1 MRYLQ
6 TREMT
11 PRGEVMTLVGMG
23 RLLLE
28 GSEVNRLDLQN
39 DYKVPYLT
47 KNIPLSKNMLYIF
60 VHPATTLSLSTFF
73 PHLKKSSPNCAI
85 SFIIYKIFHLN
96 IQLTAT
102 IECKPQSNMQ
112 QHHYLQFCIFKLKGL
127 FLDPHQTVFNLKT
140 SS

>member
-39 DYKVPYLT
+39 VYKVPYLT
-47 KNIPLSKNMLYIF
+47 KNHPLIQKYALHICSSSYDFKSF
-60 VHPATTLSLSTFF
+60 HFF
-73 PHLKKSSPNCAI
+73 PYLKVP
-85 SFIIYKIFHLN
+85 
-96 IQLTAT
+96 
-102 IECKPQSNMQ
+102 
-112 QHHYLQFCIFKLKGL
+112 
-127 FLDPHQTVFNLKT
+127 QTVQFL
-140 SS
+140 SSYTKYFILTFS

>member
-6 TREMT
+6 TRDMT

-28 GSEVNRLDLQN
+28 GSEVNKLDLQN
-39 DYKVPYLT
+39 VYKVPYLT

-73 PHLKKSSPNCAI
+73 SLFKKKSSPNCAI

-102 IECKPQSNMQ
+102 IECKP
-112 QHHYLQFCIFKLKGL
+112 
-127 FLDPHQTVFNLKT
+127 
-140 SS
+140 

>member
-39 DYKVPYLT
+39 VYKVPYLT

-60 VHPATTLSLSTFF
+60 VHPAMTLSLSTFF
-73 PHLKKSSPNCAI
+73 PYLKKKKVP
-85 SFIIYKIFHLN
+85 
-96 IQLTAT
+96 
-102 IECKPQSNMQ
+102 
-112 QHHYLQFCIFKLKGL
+112 
-127 FLDPHQTVFNLKT
+127 QTVQFL
-140 SS
+140 SSYTKYFILTFS

>member
-39 DYKVPYLT
+39 VYKVPYLT
-47 KNIPLSKNMLYIF
+47 KNHPLIQKYALHICSSSYDFKSF
-60 VHPATTLSLSTFF
+60 HFFSLF
-73 PHLKKSSPNCAI
+73 KKKVP
-85 SFIIYKIFHLN
+85 
-96 IQLTAT
+96 
-102 IECKPQSNMQ
+102 
-112 QHHYLQFCIFKLKGL
+112 
-127 FLDPHQTVFNLKT
+127 QTVQFL
-140 SS
+140 SSYTKYFILTFS

>member
-1 MRYLQ
+1 
-6 TREMT
+6 MT

-28 GSEVNRLDLQN
+28 GSDVNRLDLQN
-39 DYKVPYLT
+39 VYKVPYLT

-73 PHLKKSSPNCAI
+73 PYLKKKSSPNCAI

-102 IECKPQSNMQ
+102 NECKP
-112 QHHYLQFCIFKLKGL
+112 
-127 FLDPHQTVFNLKT
+127 
-140 SS
+140 

>member
-1 MRYLQ
+1 MLNYLPNLTSFELQHQANIQSDRLVATNAELYHMRYLQ

-39 DYKVPYLT
+39 VYKVPYLT
-47 KNIPLSKNMLYIF
+47 KNTPLSKNMLYIF

-73 PHLKKSSPNCAI
+73 PYLKKKSSPNCAI

-102 IECKPQSNMQ
+102 NGCKP
-112 QHHYLQFCIFKLKGL
+112 
-127 FLDPHQTVFNLKT
+127 
-140 SS
+140 

>member
-39 DYKVPYLT
+39 VYKVPYLT
-47 KNIPLSKNMLYIF
+47 KNHPLIQKYALHICSSSYDFKSF
-60 VHPATTLSLSTFF
+60 HFF
-73 PHLKKSSPNCAI
+73 SPI
-85 SFIIYKIFHLN
+85 
-96 IQLTAT
+96 
-102 IECKPQSNMQ
+102 
-112 QHHYLQFCIFKLKGL
+112 
-127 FLDPHQTVFNLKT
+127 
-140 SS
+140 